1 MAGQIEIT
9 VALGGME
16 TMSREVPVC
25 PVLQP
30 ALSTCIGYITGTG
43 ISFAAADKSINIASG
58 FNAAGFTGMDGEQIL
73 VSGSTSNNGLYTIVS
88 DIDTKIIVSEAI
100 VEEAAGD
107 TVVIYGVQVF
117 NITPTKKCEQM
128 LLIYSEGVEAAG
140 EVGMIPCVLNG
151 DFWAANDGLYTAFA
165 ATLVTDETHYLW
177 IPTAKYLNSSGTIKL
192 MLKPKATKQLFTD
205 HQPAAGYL
213 ELP

>member
-25 PVLQP
+25 PILQP
-30 ALSTCIGYITGTG
+30 ALSTCLGYITGTG

-58 FNAAGFTGMDGEQIL
+58 FSAAHFDGNDGEQIL
-73 VSGSTSNNGLYTIVS
+73 ISGSTSNNGLYTIVS
-88 DIDTKIIVSEAI
+88 DEDAKIIVEEAI

-107 TVVIYGVQVF
+107 TVVIYGVQVY

-165 ATLVTDETHYLW
+165 ATAVTDETHYLW
-177 IPTAKYLNSSGTIKL
+177 IPTAKYLQSDGTIKL
-192 MLKPKATKQLFTD
+192 MLKPVTTTELYTA
-205 HQPAAGYL
+205 HRPAAGYL